1 MCVLVCVCVCT
12 RLRVCCRWQQLLPTT
27 AAVLHVLT
35 ITEVGVVAV
44 QRQQGNAADGAVPP
58 APQERASAAPA
69 EAATAEP
76 AAAAAGQEMGVALG
90 QLVPGVAAA
99 TAENGIL
106 LFSSSS
112 KSSSTYF
119 GRPVATA
126 DAFGG
131 PGALGA
137 QGAPAGWFFRSA
149 LLGRVDEFG
158 TVHVTGCT
166 YSLAQQ
172 QPLQRPLQQRL
183 QQWQWGL
190 PRMERLIEGYVH
202 KVPIS
207 GKEWGNYHAKK
218 RHWKRM
224 F

>member
-1 MCVLVCVCVCT
+1 M
-12 RLRVCCRWQQLLPTT
+12 
-27 AAVLHVLT
+27 LHVLT

-58 APQERASAAPA
+58 APLERASAALA

-76 AAAAAGQEMGVALG
+76 ASAAAGQEMGIALG

-112 KSSSTYF
+112 SSSSTYF

-131 PGALGA
+131 PAALGA
-137 QGAPAGWFFRSA
+137 RGAPAGWFFRSA
-149 LLGRVDEFG
+149 LVGRVDEFG
-158 TVHVTGCT
+158 MVHVTGCT

-218 RHWKRM
+218 RNWKRM